1 VPAALPSP
9 KTSDPSI
16 RARLRLQ
23 QRAPDNLREH
33 LRRLVVRVTVLVSSD
48 LLSFFAMRG
57 LVRAV
62 RDHAVLGGAVA
73 DTVHSALPPGI
84 LNGWQYATAL
94 VLGLA
99 LTGNYG
105 QGDDRRNPRQLL
117 IGCALATAL
126 PLWMTIWTR
135 GVGPVLLQYSITTT
149 LVWLGLLVERLSV
162 DRIAARVR
170 PQGGGGLETLF
181 VGPGDDCRS
190 ALEGAAFAAGG
201 DYRPIGFVDTDPEPA
216 EGAIGHVAEFPLL
229 LAATGAQV
237 VVLCGMLG
245 EDQFTAVVETALMA
259 GCQVLS
265 VPRAVKV
272 AGVPTVV
279 WRRGQPLV
287 ELTAPSLKGWQL
299 ALKRGVDVCGA
310 LVGMVLLA
318 PLFALLALLVKLD
331 SPGPVFFRQ
340 ERVGRG
346 GRRFRIYKFRTMV
359 DGAEA
364 RRDELLG
371 QSVYSDAR
379 LFKVPRDPRTT
390 KLGRWLRRTSLDE
403 LPQLMNVLAG
413 EMSLVGPRPPLPSEV
428 ILYEA
433 HHYARFD
440 VKPGMTGPWQ
450 VAGRNG
456 ITDFERVVALET
468 EYIRGWS
475 LLGDCEILLRT
486 VWVVLGMRGAH

>member
-73 DTVHSALPPGI
+73 DTVHGALPPGI

-237 VVLCGMLG
+237 VVLCGTLS
-245 EDQFTAVVETALMA
+245 DVQFEEIVETALMA
-259 GCQVLS
+259 GCRVLS
-265 VPRAVKV
+265 VPRAFKI
-272 AGVPTVV
+272 AGPSTMV

-287 ELTAPSLKGWQL
+287 ELTAPSLKGWQFAWKRVLDL
-299 ALKRGVDVCGA
+299 AGSGIGLVVVAPAMLAIA
-310 LVGMVLLA
+310 LA
-318 PLFALLALLVKLD
+318 IKLD
-331 SPGPVFFRQ
+331 SAGPVLFAQ
-340 ERVGRG
+340 ERLGLG
-346 GRRFRIYKFRTMV
+346 GRTFRMLKFRTMRQ
-359 DGAEA
+359 GADEEK
-364 RRDELLG
+364 RRLAHLNHTGDP
-371 QSVYSDAR
+371 R
-379 LFKVPRDPRTT
+379 LFKIPRDPRVTRV
-390 KLGRWLRRTSLDE
+390 GRWLRRWSLDE
-403 LPQLMNVLAG
+403 LPQLWNVFVGA
-413 EMSLVGPRPPLPSEV
+413 MSLVGPRPFFGSDLAT
-428 ILYEA
+428 YED
-433 HHYARFD
+433 HHFQRLGA
-440 VKPGMTGPWQ
+440 KPGITGLWQ
-450 VAGRNG
+450 VSGRSSLV
-456 ITDFERVVALET
+456 DFEDVVRLDR
-468 EYIRGWS
+468 EYIERWS
-475 LLGDCEILLRT
+475 LWLDLQILALTIPAVLRRT
-486 VWVVLGMRGAH
+486 GAF